1 MEDPAGAA
9 QHDQRK
15 SMGMPRY
22 TVTRK
27 IIAVYLLVTV
37 FSLVAIIYALGSLHT
52 QTARSRHLVAVEF
65 KALNLLRALRQ
76 NILAQESLEKQ
87 YLILQDPGLLQLADR
102 RQIERMDLWESLS
115 GLELPIISARLSP
128 QMERCHDEG
137 AHLRELLGT
146 RSWRQAESFSTETLA
161 PLRSSL
167 LATLDQLTATQQETI
182 DASLSDFSAE
192 SADAYRV
199 TLLLAFFGIA
209 LSAPSALAVI
219 FSIHRSVASL
229 VRATKE
235 IAAGEFEHHLDVS
248 GQDEFGNLARE
259 FAHMGR
265 KLRELEQLRLDANPL
280 THLPGNLAID
290 RELHAR
296 ISLGKPFA
304 HMYID
309 LDNFKAFG
317 DRYGYKAGS
326 EALALVGDL
335 ILAAVATAGTQ
346 EDMVG
351 HIGGDDY
358 VVLTTPEHA
367 EPIAKELIG
376 RFDSMAPG
384 LYSEEDRNTG
394 YFMGK
399 DRFGVERKFPL
410 LTISIAIIPSDNLEE
425 PSPFSIS
432 QECAKMKEH
441 LKGLP
446 GSNYL
451 VNRRK
456 KLQRCPS

>member
-1 MEDPAGAA
+1 
-9 QHDQRK
+9 
-15 SMGMPRY
+15 MPQF
-22 TVTRK
+22 TITRK
-27 IIAVYLLVTV
+27 IIAVYLLVTI

-52 QTARSRHLVAVEF
+52 QTARSQHLVSVEF

-76 NILAQESLEKQ
+76 NILVQESLEKQ
-87 YLILQDPGLLQLADR
+87 YLILQDPGLLELADR
-102 RQIERMDLWESLS
+102 RQSERSDLWQSLL
-115 GLELPIISARLSP
+115 GLDLPIIAASLSSR
-128 QMERCHDEG
+128 MERCQEEG
-137 AHLRELLGT
+137 AHLRDLLDA
-146 RSWRQAESFSTETLA
+146 RSWRKAESFSTKTLA

-167 LATLDQLTATQQETI
+167 LATLDQLTTTQQETI
-182 DASLSDFSAE
+182 DASLFDFSTE

-209 LSAPSALAVI
+209 LSAPAALAVI
-219 FSIHRSVASL
+219 LSIHKAVASL

-248 GQDEFGNLARE
+248 GQDEFGQLARE

-326 EALALVGDL
+326 EALTLVGDL
-335 ILAAVATAGTQ
+335 ILAAVAMAGIP

-367 EPIAKELIG
+367 EPIAKNLIEH
-376 RFDSMAPG
+376 FDRAAPG
-384 LYSEEDRNTG
+384 LYSEEDRTTG

-399 DRFGVERKFPL
+399 DRFDVERKFPL

-432 QECAKMKEH
+432 QECAKMKDH

>member
-1 MEDPAGAA
+1 
-9 QHDQRK
+9 
-15 SMGMPRY
+15 MGMAQY

-52 QTARSRHLVAVEF
+52 QTARSQRLVAVDF

-87 YLILQDPGLLQLADR
+87 YLILQDQNLLDLLDR
-102 RQIERMDLWESLS
+102 RQNEHDDLWADLS
-115 GLELPIISARLSP
+115 GLSLPMITTRLSP
-128 QMERCHDEG
+128 LMDRCQGES
-137 AHLRELLGT
+137 AHCRNLLGE
-146 RSWRQAESFSTETLA
+146 RSWDEAEAFSTETLA

-167 LATLDQLTATQQETI
+167 LAALDTLTATQQETI

-192 SADAYRV
+192 SAGAYRV

-209 LSAPSALAVI
+209 LSAPTALTI
-219 FSIHRSVASL
+219 ILSIHKSVASL

-248 GQDEFGNLARE
+248 QQDEFGQLARE
-259 FAHMGR
+259 FANMGR

-290 RELHAR
+290 RELHTR

-304 HMYID
+304 HLYID
-309 LDNFKAFG
+309 LDHFKAFG

-335 ILAAVATAGTQ
+335 ILAAVDAAGTA

-367 EPIAKELIG
+367 EPVAKDLIA
-376 RFDSMAPG
+376 RFDKAAPE
-384 LYSEEDRNTG
+384 LYSEEDRKTG

-399 DRFGVERKFPL
+399 DRFDVERKFPL

-456 KLQRCPS
+456 KLQRCTS